1 MDDILSIIEKSEIDS
16 KLNEINNLHPSLK
29 FTIET
34 ESNGTLP
41 FLDMLVHNVE
51 GSLSSS
57 WYRKPTDTG
66 LTLNFHSLSPMKYKK
81 SVIIGFVYRIY
92 RACSSWEF
100 IHLGLEQAKEIL
112 LANQYPSN
120 LIEEIFN
127 KTLHKIIEND
137 SDSSEP
143 TDLDKSVNLDP
154 NCCLHNISE
163 KDKFMFFVNYRG
175 KPNEHFAQSLK
186 RLNAPCKLIMTLNK
200 TKAEV

>member
-16 KLNEINNLHPSLK
+16 KLNEINNLHPSLN

-127 KTLHKIIEND
+127 KTLHKIIENHN
-137 SDSSEP
+137 DSSEP
-143 TDLDKSVNLDP
+143 TDLDKSVNLDH

-163 KDKFMFFVNYRG
+163 KEKFMFLLIT
-175 KPNEHFAQSLK
+175 EASLPSTLL
-186 RLNAPCKLIMTLNK
+186 RLS
-200 TKAEV
+200 ED

>member
-1 MDDILSIIEKSEIDS
+1 MGSAPAPHLANGWLSSFDNTIKGDSSLYTRYMDDILSIIEKSEIDS

-81 SVIIGFVYRIY
+81 ISYNWI
-92 RACSSWEF
+92 
-100 IHLGLEQAKEIL
+100 
-112 LANQYPSN
+112 
-120 LIEEIFN
+120 
-127 KTLHKIIEND
+127 
-137 SDSSEP
+137 
-143 TDLDKSVNLDP
+143 
-154 NCCLHNISE
+154 CL
-163 KDKFMFFVNYRG
+163 
-175 KPNEHFAQSLK
+175 
-186 RLNAPCKLIMTLNK
+186 
-200 TKAEV
+200 